1 MGEWCTGPCRPRRSP
16 EEQETASRHTAS
28 SSQPRR
34 PHLSSSRPS
43 RPGFIVPAQEGTF
56 VFPAHNRPHPT
67 ETARVSH
74 DPRIGCYKPRCPH
87 IGKVLL
93 DVCQSTPIPFRP
105 LVLYRD
111 LSVFIGRYISMRKL
125 VLTGALFMRL
135 TRKDR
140 LTAPYSYY

>member
-1 MGEWCTGPCRPRRSP
+1 MGKG
-16 EEQETASRHTAS
+16 
-28 SSQPRR
+28 
-34 PHLSSSRPS
+34 
-43 RPGFIVPAQEGTF
+43 
-56 VFPAHNRPHPT
+56 
-67 ETARVSH
+67 
-74 DPRIGCYKPRCPH
+74 
-87 IGKVLL
+87 LL